1 MKNLIEHL
9 FMQHM
14 NDHHIVFARMYAN
27 GSWHQF
33 SGKDVCSHIFLA
45 TQYWNDIFR
54 KNSVDTIKNDF
65 TLIFIA
71 TNSYHTF
78 IASIAAILN
87 GFHIVWMPIH
97 TSQESIQEIK
107 SVFPCTAIVTNME
120 DTNFDWSQFNL
131 PVIGIDRIAWM
142 AQESSILKNKKYFKQ
157 LFKQTLGKFHFVMNE
172 SCQDQFNQIN
182 NLDKKNKKS
191 FQHTN
196 KKYVSLNINSI
207 ITTAR
212 NFIEQSNIPDHILW
226 HSTELMSLD
235 HPFAHISKF
244 CALLKNGIIGFP
256 SDDIE
261 TSLSILKP
269 TYLFVSSHELEQISA
284 IEKFYHDQPSSM
296 LQLKIKKALSKAH
309 RFLGTSKAMK
319 IPENLFAMLKRGM
332 RTTSRILAS
341 DAFMP
346 NGFDNLRFIVHGL
359 SPANKKSVQIFE
371 SYGIP
376 VIETYGSTLSAGMLS
391 SNTFH
396 LPHLNMIGTPLAHVY
411 FRLGA
416 QSKLEYKLS
425 SDFSDSSEHHTWY
438 KTNDT
443 VQMTPFGFILANHA
457 QNKNQL
463 QSTSS

>member
-14 NDHHIVFARMYAN
+14 NENHIVLARMYAN

-33 SGKDVCSHIFLA
+33 SGKDVCSHIFRA
-45 TQYWNDIFR
+45 TQYWNHILE
-54 KNSVDTIKNDF
+54 KNVFDTTKKGLN
-65 TLIFIA
+65 LIFIA

-87 GFHIVWMPIH
+87 GFNIVWMPIH
-97 TSQESIQEIK
+97 TSKESIQEIK
-107 SVFPCTAIVTNME
+107 CLLPCIAIVTNME
-120 DTNFDWSQFNL
+120 DTSFDWSQFNL
-131 PVIGIDRIAWM
+131 PVIGIHHIAWM
-142 AQESSILKNKKYFKQ
+142 TQESSILKNKQSFKL
-157 LFKQTLGKFHFVMNE
+157 LFKKKLGKFHFIVNDFSQDE
-172 SCQDQFNQIN
+172 PDQFNILN
-182 NLDKKNKKS
+182 KKNKNNLTYS
-191 FQHTN
+191 
-196 KKYVSLNINSI
+196 KYTCVSLSIESI

-212 NFIEQSNIPDHILW
+212 NFIEQSNIPEHILW
-226 HSTELMSLD
+226 QSAELMSLD
-235 HPFAHISKF
+235 HPFGHLSKF
-244 CALLKNGIIGFP
+244 CALLKHGVIGFP
-256 SDDIE
+256 SDDME

-269 TYLFVSSHELEQISA
+269 TYLFVSCHELEQISA
-284 IEKFYHDQPSSM
+284 IEKFYHDQPSNI
-296 LQLKIKKALSKAH
+296 LQIKIKKALNKAQ
-309 RFLGTSKAMK
+309 RLLGTSKAMK
-319 IPENLFAMLKRGM
+319 IPESLFAMLKRGI
-332 RTTSRILAS
+332 RTTSRLLAS

-359 SPANKKSVQIFE
+359 SPAGKKSVQIFE

-376 VIETYGSTLSAGMLS
+376 VIETYGSTLAAGMLS

-425 SDFSDSSEHHTWY
+425 SDFSESSENHTWY

-443 VQMTPFGFILANHA
+443 VQMTPFGFILANNT

-463 QSTSS
+463 QSI